1 MNAVANRQLLLRRRP
16 SGLVSDE
23 DFELREAPAPRAGPG
38 EVVVR
43 TLYLSFDPTQR
54 GWLNDAPGYM
64 PPVQIGEPMRAGA
77 IGQVVDSQRADFA
90 AGDLVQGLMSWQ
102 DYVLVGGKAAEG
114 LSRVRGRFPLTWH
127 LGVLGMTG
135 MTAYFGMLDVG
146 KVRAGDTVAVSGAAG
161 ATGSVAGQIAK
172 IAGCRVIGI
181 AGGPEKCR
189 WLTETAGFDAAI
201 DYKSEKVRARLAALA
216 PRGIDVFFDNVGGAI
231 LDAALLNLAQRARVV
246 ICGGIS
252 SGYGTEMPP
261 GPKHYMQLVFKSA
274 RMEGFLILTYRERF
288 GEALARLGRWVE
300 EGRIRFE
307 EDVIDGLENAPRTL
321 RRLFEGANFGK
332 QILKVADPPLPVRAA
347 EDS

>member
-43 TLYLSFDPTQR
+43 ALYLSFDPTQR

-189 WLTETAGFDAAI
+189 WLTETAGFDAAV
-201 DYKSEKVRARLAALA
+201 DYKSEKVRARLAELA

-231 LDAALLNLAQRARVV
+231 LDAALARLANRARVV
-246 ICGGIS
+246 LCGGIS
-252 SGYGTEMPP
+252 RSNAVGPTP
-261 GPKHYMQLVFKSA
+261 GPANYFNLVFRRA
-274 RMEGFLILTYRERF
+274 RMEGFIVVDYAPRFAEAARELEAWVQAGRLKYREHVVEGF
-288 GEALARLGRWVE
+288 EKLPDALIGIFQGEN
-300 EGRIRFE
+300 I
-307 EDVIDGLENAPRTL
+307 
-321 RRLFEGANFGK
+321 GK
-332 QILKVADPPLPVRAA
+332 QMVRIA
-347 EDS
+347 